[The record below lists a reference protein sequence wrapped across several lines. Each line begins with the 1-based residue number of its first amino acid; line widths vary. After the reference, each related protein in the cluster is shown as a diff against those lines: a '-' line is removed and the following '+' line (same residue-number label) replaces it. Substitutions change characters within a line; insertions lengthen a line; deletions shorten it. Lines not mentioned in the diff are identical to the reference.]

1 MSNAYVPGVNFG
13 LAGYRARVANGPSVL
28 LATIFWLL
36 AALCF
41 EEGARNQT
49 YVLFGLG
56 AVLGIL
62 GLMIPLSLKVANQWE
77 RAVVLR
83 LGKLQAIR
91 GPGVFFIIPVIDEVS
106 SWLDQRI
113 QTTEFNAEQALSKDT
128 VPVDVDAVVF
138 WQIHDAE
145 RAALEITDYRSAIA
159 RVAQTSLREMVGSS
173 LLSSLLSDRKR
184 GDELLREEIGRKT
197 ADWGVTAISVE
208 IRDIGV
214 PTALQDAMS
223 REAQAQR
230 EAAAR
235 IHLGQAEQQVAIKF
249 VEAAEIYARSPAA
262 LQLRAMN
269 IIYETTKER
278 GATILMPTAM
288 VDAMNPGG
296 IVALAGLAASQTARP
311 DDEPQGGAA
320 TPAPA
325 ATGPRASPKR
335 RR

>member
-1 MSNAYVPGVNFG
+1 M
-13 LAGYRARVANGPSVL
+13 GYRARVANGPSVL
-28 LATIFWLL
+28 LATVFWLL
-36 AALCF
+36 AALAF
-41 EEGARNQT
+41 EEGARNQS
-49 YVLFGLG
+49 YWLFGVG
-56 AVLGIL
+56 VVLGIV
-62 GLMIPLSLKVANQWE
+62 GLLIPMSLKVANQWE

-83 LGKLQAIR
+83 LGKLQSIQ
-91 GPGVFFIIPVIDEVS
+91 GPGVFFIVPVIDEVS

-159 RVAQTSLREMVGSS
+159 RVSQTSLREMVGSS
-173 LLSSLLSDRKR
+173 LLSTLLSDRKR
-184 GDELLREEIGRKT
+184 GDEQLREEIGRKT
-197 ADWGVTAISVE
+197 ADWGISVISVE

-214 PTALQDAMS
+214 PSGLQDAMS

-235 IHLGQAEQQVAIKF
+235 IHLGQAEMEVAAKF
-249 VEAAEIYARSPAA
+249 VEAANVYATSPAA

-278 GATILMPTAM
+278 GATILMPSAM

-296 IVALAGLAASQTARP
+296 LVALAGLAASQTARP
-311 DDEPQGGAA
+311 DDEPKA
-320 TPAPA
+320 PAKPAPLPA
-325 ATGPRASPKR
+325 ATGPRALRPR
-335 RR
+335 RRPKD

>member
-1 MSNAYVPGVNFG
+1 MSMPGVTLNLPGQRARGGNPTAGLIAVILFILAG
-13 LAGYRARVANGPSVL
+13 LAV
-28 LATIFWLL
+28 
-36 AALCF
+36 
-41 EEGARNQT
+41 EEGARQYN
-49 YVLFGLG
+49 YAFFVLAG
-56 AVLGIL
+56 ALALL
-62 GLMIPLSLKVANQWE
+62 GLLVPSSLKMANHWE

-83 LGKLQAIR
+83 LGRLQSVS
-91 GPGVFFIIPVIDEVS
+91 GPGLFVIVPVIDQVVY
-106 SWLDQRI
+106 WLDQRI

-138 WQIHDAE
+138 WQIHDPE
-145 RAALEITDYRSAIA
+145 RAALEITDYRSAIS

-173 LLSSLLSDRKR
+173 LLSTLLADRKH
-184 GDELLREEIGRKT
+184 GDEMLREEIGRKT
-197 ADWGVTAISVE
+197 AEWGVTAISVE

-214 PTALQDAMS
+214 PAALQDAMS

-235 IHLGQAEQQVAIKF
+235 IHLGQAELSVAEKF

-296 IVALAGLAASQTARP
+296 LLGLTQAALNAQVRPSGDDLTGSQ
-311 DDEPQGGAA
+311 
-320 TPAPA
+320 TPAPS
-325 ATGPRASPKR
+325 TR
-335 RR
+335 RQR

>member
-1 MSNAYVPGVNFG
+1 MSNSYVGVAGMGMPRLRPRGANAPAG
-13 LAGYRARVANGPSVL
+13 LLAVILIGLGVLSLLEAAWNNMPALYWLAGL
-28 LATIFWLL
+28 LI
-36 AALCF
+36 
-41 EEGARNQT
+41 
-49 YVLFGLG
+49 
-56 AVLGIL
+56 VLGVL
-62 GLMIPLSLKVANQWE
+62 TPMSLKMANQWE

-83 LGKLQAIR
+83 LGKLQAVQ
-91 GPGVFFIIPVIDEVS
+91 GPGMFLIIPFIDDVS

-138 WQIHDAE
+138 WQIHDPE
-145 RAALEITDYRSAIA
+145 RAALEITDYRSAIS

-173 LLSSLLSDRKR
+173 LLSTLLSDRKH
-184 GDELLREEIGRKT
+184 GDEMLREEIGRKT
-197 ADWGVTAISVE
+197 AEWGVTAISVE

-214 PTALQDAMS
+214 PAALQDAMS

-235 IHLGQAEQQVAIKF
+235 IHLGQAEQQVAQKF
-249 VEAAEIYARSPAA
+249 VEAAEIYAKSPAA

-288 VDAMNPGG
+288 VDSMNPGG
-296 IVALAGLAASQTARP
+296 MLGLAQVALAAQA
-311 DDEPQGGAA
+311 D
-320 TPAPA
+320 PAPA
-325 ATGPRASPKR
+325 AAAAPAAPARKNR
-335 RR
+335 